1 MSLCFEFVRL
11 RQVNSVEAGVVV
23 TGVLVVEGEVVV
35 EAGVLVDVSGL
46 YPLTFVTIQ
55 KTKMRIETDLGA

>member
-35 EAGVLVDVSGL
+35 EAGVLVVVSGL

-55 KTKMRIETDLGA
+55 KTKMRIEIDLGA